1 MQDEAPGHRSARA
14 QEWYRNN
21 LPDFWAKDVWPGNSP
36 DLNPIEE
43 LWAIVQQDI
52 DKQKP
57 ATNLTQLQVQLQQ
70 AWSKIKPSVLSGLV
84 ASMPVRVRTCLRVRG
99 EYIEH

>member
-1 MQDEAPGHRSARA
+1 MELQLIVLPGPRSGAGTTSRTSGPKTYGLGTV
-14 QEWYRNN
+14 QY
-21 LPDFWAKDVWPGNSP
+21 
-36 DLNPIEE
+36 LNPIEE